1 MQSNETWEA
10 VEGKM
15 LELRIL
21 TDANWKNGEYELAAL
36 GERVLRSVEIAKS
49 DSEKMVS
56 DYTYLEGSIANLKHQ
71 VVVNNVFAS
80 GSI

>member
-21 TDANWKNGEYELAAL
+21 TDANWENGEYELAAL

-56 DYTYLEGSIANLKHQ
+56 DYTHLEGSIANLKHQ
-71 VVVNNVFAS
+71 VVVNNVFVS
-80 GSI
+80 ENI